1 MSKTFVFENPV
12 AINDTATLLKR
23 WLENRNNGLTFDDYL
38 KKCGYLSVVIFDAGE
53 IGRLL
58 YEELKNTEIEV
69 KCFYDRNAEGIN
81 SMDGIPVYP
90 FSKLNDI
97 PEADIVLVSPL
108 YNYSEVMK
116 KLLEIDVNIQ
126 SLYLKDAVYEF

>member
-1 MSKTFVFENPV
+1 
-12 AINDTATLLKR
+12 
-23 WLENRNNGLTFDDYL
+23 
-38 KKCGYLSVVIFDAGE
+38 
-53 IGRLL
+53 
-58 YEELKNTEIEV
+58 
-69 KCFYDRNAEGIN
+69 
-81 SMDGIPVYP
+81 MDGIPVYP

-108 YNYSEVMK
+108 YNYSEVMR